1 MSDTKDY
8 YQVLGLKRNA
18 TSSEVRKAYKKLA
31 LKFHPDKNNNTK
43 AEEKFKEI
51 GYAYKILSAMQTK
64 VKVDKDL
71 AAADAQARV
80 EKAARSREKSQ
91 EQGPVYTTSRT
102 VFLDWAASL
111 GKLSAIW
118 DDLAACLDVWPTW
131 RDIRATGLGGWAAEL
146 GSCVLPIWMVS
157 GATGLGGWARAD
169 LDSPVADLDSRAAD
183 WDASL
188 GELAAGLDVS
198 TTWRGVPSDLG
209 SRKPD
214 LEYWAANL
222 DSRAEDL

>member
-1 MSDTKDY
+1 MGKDY

-102 VFLDWAASL
+102 VFWTGQLVWANCQQF
-111 GKLSAIW
+111 GTTW
-118 DDLAACLDVWPTW
+118 QPVWMSGQHGGTSGQQAW
-131 RDIRATGLGGWAAEL
+131 GGWAAEL
-146 GSCVLPIWMVS
+146 GSCVLPIWMGS